1 MDNILKLHVDK
12 DLETLDPDDWEGMKD
27 LGHRMVDDMLDY
39 LRTVRSRP
47 VFQPVPNDRRDF
59 FRSGPPT
66 KPQGAEAAYEDFRE
80 AVRDYPIGNIHPRF
94 WGWVMGTGTP
104 FGMLAEMLAAGM
116 NTNAGFGNQAAVH
129 VETQVINWLK
139 DIIGFPAEAS
149 GILVT
154 GCTVA
159 NLIGLTVARNLKSGI
174 DVRTEG
180 LQSLGRSMTM
190 YGSVE
195 THSSVQ
201 RALEMLGLGS
211 DAFRAVPVH
220 DDFTIRIDELEKM
233 IAVDVAEGALPICV
247 IANAGT
253 VNSGAFD
260 DMQQMAD
267 VCDKHDL
274 WLHVDGAFGALSALS
289 PRLAPNIDGIGRA
302 DSVAFDLHKW
312 LHAPYDVGG
321 VLIRDASSHHDSFRM
336 SGDYLSHFDSDL
348 ATGPINFMEHGVQMS
363 RSFRALKVWMTIKEH
378 GTEKLGRLVEQN
390 VDQAQY
396 LAALVDR
403 EPELELMAPVPLNIV
418 CFRYTSPGLDEQAL
432 DDLNL
437 TILQRLHDS
446 GVAVP
451 THTRISGHFVLRAA
465 IANHRTRFE
474 DLGLLANEVIYWGR
488 KLRRESP
495 RQHTS

>member
-1 MDNILKLHVDK
+1 
-12 DLETLDPDDWEGMKD
+12 
-27 LGHRMVDDMLDY
+27 
-39 LRTVRSRP
+39 
-47 VFQPVPNDRRDF
+47 
-59 FRSGPPT
+59 
-66 KPQGAEAAYEDFRE
+66 
-80 AVRDYPIGNIHPRF
+80 
-94 WGWVMGTGTP
+94 
-104 FGMLAEMLAAGM
+104 
-116 NTNAGFGNQAAVH
+116 
-129 VETQVINWLK
+129 
-139 DIIGFPAEAS
+139 
-149 GILVT
+149 
-154 GCTVA
+154 
-159 NLIGLTVARNLKSGI
+159 
-174 DVRTEG
+174 
-180 LQSLGRSMTM
+180 
-190 YGSVE
+190 
-195 THSSVQ
+195 
-201 RALEMLGLGS
+201 
-211 DAFRAVPVH
+211 
-220 DDFTIRIDELEKM
+220 
-233 IAVDVAEGALPICV
+233 
-247 IANAGT
+247 
-253 VNSGAFD
+253 
-260 DMQQMAD
+260 MA
-267 VCDKHDL
+267 
-274 WLHVDGAFGALSALS
+274 
-289 PRLAPNIDGIGRA
+289 
-302 DSVAFDLHKW
+302 
-312 LHAPYDVGG
+312 VGG